1 MKQPK
6 FYLRHLI
13 LTGVGAVVCTL
24 LTVALLLN
32 LLLGPKCLTLL
43 EAWGMIQLKFAEEY
57 DPDKAIDSALDGMVN
72 GLGNRW
78 SYYLNAQ
85 EYAAQTTRRNN
96 SYVGV
101 GITVNYTDPR
111 GLLILS
117 VQEGGSAAEAGIR
130 PGEIITAVDG
140 ISLAGEGQE
149 QGVEL
154 IQGEEG
160 TTVKLTLLDSE
171 GAERELEVTRKVI
184 QNQSVSVCEL
194 LPGSVGYIRLAN
206 FYSNSASQL
215 NAAVDDLVA
224 QGAKALLFDMRE
236 NGGGYV
242 HELTAML
249 DHLLPEGPIFRMQ
262 YKDGTEE
269 VTESDEAC
277 VDLPMAVLVNAD
289 TYSAAEI
296 FAAQLKESVGAGI
309 IGEETSGKGNFQQAY
324 QLRNGGALNIST
336 GRYCTGGGVSLVG
349 TGVDLDEELSLSG
362 EDLAALQAGTLA
374 YEEDEQLQKALEWLS
389 EK

>member
-13 LTGVGAVVCTL
+13 LTALGAVACTL

-32 LLLGPKCLTLL
+32 LMLGHQCLTLL
-43 EAWGMIQLKFAEEY
+43 EAWGMIQLQFAEEY
-57 DPDKAIDSALDGMVN
+57 DPDKAIDSALEGMVN

-78 SYYLNAQ
+78 SYYLNAE
-85 EYAAQTTRRNN
+85 EYTAQTTRRNN

-101 GITVNYTDPR
+101 GITVNYTDQR

-117 VQEGGSAAEAGIR
+117 VQEGGSAAEAGIL

-140 ISLAGEGQE
+140 VSLAGEGQS

-160 TTVKLTLLDSE
+160 TTVRLTLLAPQ
-171 GAERELEVTRKVI
+171 GIERELELPRRVI
-184 QNQSVSVCEL
+184 QSESVSGSAL
-194 LPGSVGYIRLAN
+194 LPGAVGYIRLAN

-224 QGAKALLFDMRE
+224 QGARALLFDMRE

-249 DHLLPEGPIFRMQ
+249 DHLLPEGPVFRMQ

-269 VTESDEAC
+269 VTESDAAC
-277 VDLPMAVLVNAD
+277 VDLPMAILVNTN

-309 IGEETSGKGNFQQAY
+309 IGEETSGKGNFQQTI
-324 QLRNGGALNIST
+324 QLMNGPALNIST

-349 TGVDLDEELSLSG
+349 TGVDLDAALSLDQ
-362 EDLAALQAGTLA
+362 EDLTALRAGTLA
-374 YEEDEQLQKALEWLS
+374 YEDDEQLQKALEWLAG
-389 EK
+389 K